1 MIETMTKKEIISKIL
16 EKMFDQPEL
25 DTNEKV
31 LLLRAVGR
39 YADENYEVPTT
50 IKEQMLGFIKEHQ
63 KEITDIFSTD
73 IENLMGFFHED
84 YINWN
89 CQETFE
95 NLATVQEFYTALL
108 GLWMVDEY
116 DPTDG
121 KAWSIL
127 TDTTN
132 FVENNMTRF
141 SPAKKMVSHFR
152 NPSSMNPIQDLWRAM
167 GGSPITSV

>member
-1 MIETMTKKEIISKIL
+1 MTETMTKKEIIFKIL

-25 DTNEKV
+25 DTDEKV

-39 YADENYEVPTT
+39 YADEHYEVPDK
-50 IKEQMLGFIKEHQ
+50 IKEQMVSFYSEHQ
-63 KEITDIFSTD
+63 EELEAIFTTD

-95 NLATVQEFYTALL
+95 NLATIQEFYTALM
-108 GLWMVDEY
+108 GLWMVNEY
-116 DPTDG
+116 DPTKG

-127 TDTTN
+127 TDTTT
-132 FVENNMTRF
+132 FVSNNMNRF
-141 SPAKKMVSHFR
+141 TPSKKMVSHFR

-167 GGSPITSV
+167 GGSPTTSV